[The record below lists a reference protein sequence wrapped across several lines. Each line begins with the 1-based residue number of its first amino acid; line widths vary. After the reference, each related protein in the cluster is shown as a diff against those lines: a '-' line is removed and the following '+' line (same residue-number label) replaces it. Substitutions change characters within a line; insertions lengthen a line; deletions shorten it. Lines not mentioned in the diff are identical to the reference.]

1 MGWSMIRASQGIQIP
16 LGISIMSTNSQK
28 EKTLAVGLIGLSNQI
43 TITQVHAKFPWI
55 HAEHHAKPQHQDDF
69 HSSGVNG
76 GNQKG
81 WGGGRWRMGRRKVE
95 DGEEEGGGWG
105 GGRWRMGRRK
115 VEDGEED
122 GEEEGGGWGGG
133 RRRMGRR
140 KVEDGEEEGGG

>member
-1 MGWSMIRASQGIQIP
+1 MIRASQGTHIP

-81 WGGGRWRMGRRKVE
+81 WGGGRWRMGRRK
-95 DGEEEGGGWG
+95 
-105 GGRWRMGRRK
+105 
-115 VEDGEED
+115 EED
-122 GEEEGGGWGGG
+122 GEEEGGGWGGV
-133 RRRMGRR
+133 RWRVGRR
-140 KVEDGEEEGGG
+140 KVEDREEEGGGWGGGSWWMGRRTYLGKQ